1 MIKITT
7 FTRKQPNKSN
17 DYTKAYDI
25 INNLSVGSS
34 DTATPDNIKVF
45 RKYVYDLGL
54 KHNKSF
60 ATRLYN
66 GSLTITRLP

>member
-7 FTRKQPNKSN
+7 FTRKQPEASN
-17 DYTKAYDI
+17 DYNNAYDI
-25 INNLSVGSS
+25 ITSLSIGCNSS
-34 DTATPDNIKVF
+34 YTPDNIKVF

-60 ATRLYN
+60 ATRLNN
-66 GSLTITRLP
+66 GLLTVTRLS